1 MKFEDDSSKRNREF
15 ILPNRDSNRENKD
28 QIQANRDS
36 HRATTVCPGSMLQV
50 ATADKGKVYPGQH
63 EAIVD
68 SKLWDQ
74 YKSHLIKSAVKLSIG
89 GQIGYQL
96 VPAKDYE

>member
-1 MKFEDDSSKRNREF
+1 
-15 ILPNRDSNRENKD
+15 
-28 QIQANRDS
+28 
-36 HRATTVCPGSMLQV
+36 MLQV
-50 ATADKGKVYPGQH
+50 ATAQKGKVYPGQH